1 MYDGILGGSL
11 DRLLRCQVFLRTSLI
26 SHQVLGSRG
35 RPRMGPLVDSS
46 LKWILAD
53 TDMIIS
59 RSCTRS
65 LIISLR
71 FSISSLAVYLCGST
85 RFPPRCSEGL
95 EIGRQ
100 GCRGSLRQ
108 DGRSARV
115 AGRPP
120 PPNHHIPSSF
130 QKKKVASEEKI
141 DTASRRDYAACKTLD
156 LRHCNWHISPKG
168 GITNECEAPVFESPA
183 GVSPPTAARPPRH
196 CRLLLSPE
204 WHRCPSLAS
213 SVPAL
218 SVLCSRRG
226 RTSS

>member
-11 DRLLRCQVFLRTSLI
+11 DRLLRCQVFLRTSVI

-53 TDMIIS
+53 TDMIIT

-95 EIGRQ
+95 KIGRQ

-120 PPNHHIPSSF
+120 PSPKPPHSF
-130 QKKKVASEEKI
+130 FLSKKKSGQRGKN
-141 DTASRRDYAACKTLD
+141 
-156 LRHCNWHISPKG
+156 RHS
-168 GITNECEAPVFESPA
+168 V
-183 GVSPPTAARPPRH
+183 AAR
-196 CRLLLSPE
+196 L
-204 WHRCPSLAS
+204 RCL
-213 SVPAL
+213 
-218 SVLCSRRG
+218 
-226 RTSS
+226 

>member
-53 TDMIIS
+53 TDMIIT

-71 FSISSLAVYLCGST
+71 FSISSLVVYLCGST

-120 PPNHHIPSSF
+120 PKPPHSF
-130 QKKKVASEEKI
+130 FLSKKKK
-141 DTASRRDYAACKTLD
+141 
-156 LRHCNWHISPKG
+156 W
-168 GITNECEAPVFESPA
+168 PA
-183 GVSPPTAARPPRH
+183 RKKSTQ
-196 CRLLLSPE
+196 
-204 WHRCPSLAS
+204 
-213 SVPAL
+213 
-218 SVLCSRRG
+218 RRG
-226 RTSS
+226 ETTLPVKHSISAIATGILARKEE

>member
-53 TDMIIS
+53 TDMTIT

-65 LIISLR
+65 LIISHR

-85 RFPPRCSEGL
+85 RFPPRCFEGL
-95 EIGRQ
+95 KIGRQ

-120 PPNHHIPSSF
+120 SPKPPHSF
-130 QKKKVASEEKI
+130 FLSKKKK
-141 DTASRRDYAACKTLD
+141 
-156 LRHCNWHISPKG
+156 W
-168 GITNECEAPVFESPA
+168 PA
-183 GVSPPTAARPPRH
+183 RKKSTQ
-196 CRLLLSPE
+196 
-204 WHRCPSLAS
+204 
-213 SVPAL
+213 
-218 SVLCSRRG
+218 RRG
-226 RTSS
+226 ETTLPVKHSISAIATGILARKEE

>member
-53 TDMIIS
+53 TDMIIT

-85 RFPPRCSEGL
+85 RFPPRCFEGL
-95 EIGRQ
+95 KIGRQ

-120 PPNHHIPSSF
+120 PPPPPNHHIPSSF
-130 QKKKVASEEKI
+130 QKKKK
-141 DTASRRDYAACKTLD
+141 
-156 LRHCNWHISPKG
+156 W
-168 GITNECEAPVFESPA
+168 PA
-183 GVSPPTAARPPRH
+183 RKKSTQ
-196 CRLLLSPE
+196 
-204 WHRCPSLAS
+204 
-213 SVPAL
+213 
-218 SVLCSRRG
+218 RRG
-226 RTSS
+226 ETTLPVKHSISAIATGILARKEE